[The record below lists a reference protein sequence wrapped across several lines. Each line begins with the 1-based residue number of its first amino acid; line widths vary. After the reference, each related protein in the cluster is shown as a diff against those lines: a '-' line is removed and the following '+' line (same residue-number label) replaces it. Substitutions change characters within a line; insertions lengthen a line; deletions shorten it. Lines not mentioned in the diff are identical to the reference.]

1 VLYPLKSAK
10 ALAIKSI
17 GGEDMDGSSFCKS
30 GVRLMLCFSK
40 YSCTLA
46 FALRVA
52 IESAAAAQL
61 ICAN

>member
-1 VLYPLKSAK
+1 
-10 ALAIKSI
+10 
-17 GGEDMDGSSFCKS
+17 MDGFSFCKS

-52 IESAAAAQL
+52 IESVATAQL

>member
-1 VLYPLKSAK
+1 
-10 ALAIKSI
+10 
-17 GGEDMDGSSFCKS
+17 MDGSSFCKS

-52 IESAAAAQL
+52 IESVATAQL
-61 ICAN
+61 ICANQLCRIPKKDKNCAKPPE